1 MEKSFLFVCD
11 QMIICMH
18 IKSILYAF
26 IFAFV
31 CVQIFRRIELIFRG
45 VAIGMNCS
53 FVLLCFSFYHITYL
67 CNENWCAM
75 TPEEEKNLDR
85 LERALTRLVSLV
97 ESQRSVILRQQEQN
111 VSLAARCK
119 ELEDCLQKD
128 RDKYQTLLM
137 ARTIVANDK
146 DWAETYS
153 RLSVLQKEIREAIRL
168 LELE

>member
-1 MEKSFLFVCD
+1 MLF
-11 QMIICMH
+11 
-18 IKSILYAF
+18 
-26 IFAFV
+26 
-31 CVQIFRRIELIFRG
+31 
-45 VAIGMNCS
+45 
-53 FVLLCFSFYHITYL
+53 CFSFYYITYL

-85 LERALTRLVSLV
+85 LERALTRLVNLV
-97 ESQRSVILRQQEQN
+97 ESQRSVILKQQEQN
-111 VSLAARCK
+111 ALLATRCR

-146 DWAETYS
+146 DWVKAYS
-153 RLSVLQKEIREAIRL
+153 RLSVLQKEIREAIKL